1 MSARL
6 HYRKEMAFSALLGR
20 DCLSGLL
27 KNKVF
32 QNPLEC
38 MALYSCKDI
47 RNSAFLCEERVS
59 LVSR

>member
-6 HYRKEMAFSALLGR
+6 HYRKEMAFSALLGG